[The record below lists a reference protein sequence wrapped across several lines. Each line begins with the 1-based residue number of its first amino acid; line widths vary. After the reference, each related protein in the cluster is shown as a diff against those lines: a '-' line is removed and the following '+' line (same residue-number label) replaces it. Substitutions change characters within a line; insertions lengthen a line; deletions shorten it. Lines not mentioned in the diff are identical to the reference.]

1 MTQECVFV
9 HRSKK
14 NISERSRTRKI
25 FDENDITLLQGYL
38 LIASK
43 YTDRMKRSDN
53 ERYFQLRFSSRAP
66 FSRKGRIRRTFRD
79 FILRNRDE
87 VIRYV
92 YDNQLRKLI
101 YDVRLRIREFF
112 PTEDLILEVVDD
124 EDDNT
129 SELVVYVSTSLS
141 PQEAYT
147 LLKHFDEKYW
157 LKMSKTKDPKSL
169 ISINLEFK

>member
-1 MTQECVFV
+1 M
-9 HRSKK
+9 
-14 NISERSRTRKI
+14 
-25 FDENDITLLQGYL
+25 
-38 LIASK
+38 
-43 YTDRMKRSDN
+43 
-53 ERYFQLRFSSRAP
+53 
-66 FSRKGRIRRTFRD
+66 
-79 FILRNRDE
+79 
-87 VIRYV
+87 